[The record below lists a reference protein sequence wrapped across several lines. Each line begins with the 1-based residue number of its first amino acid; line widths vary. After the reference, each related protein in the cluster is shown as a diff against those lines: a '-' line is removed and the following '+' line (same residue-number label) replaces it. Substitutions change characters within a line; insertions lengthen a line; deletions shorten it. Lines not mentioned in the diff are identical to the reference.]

1 MGFVVEGRDWSDGD
15 EEGEP
20 SFSAFVFES
29 NTEGEKVDT
38 PNADVLFSRRGNML
52 TEAQIFI
59 DSLSFCLY
67 SQICY
72 TISLAKDITE
82 AKKVSSSSWK
92 HRKHLLHL
100 KSKLLLAFLIK
111 LLALKA

>member
-38 PNADVLFSRRGNML
+38 PNM
-52 TEAQIFI
+52 FI
-59 DSLSFCLY
+59 HGGETCQVMHECILKSTSLSSFTDMLHY
-67 SQICY
+67 KLGEGHYRSQEGIAAIME
-72 TISLAKDITE
+72 T
-82 AKKVSSSSWK
+82 
-92 HRKHLLHL
+92 
-100 KSKLLLAFLIK
+100 
-111 LLALKA
+111 

>member
-38 PNADVLFSRRGNML
+38 DKALPCFKKGKMMHICVLKLMFLSLFTDML
-52 TEAQIFI
+52 HHKFGEGHCR
-59 DSLSFCLY
+59 S
-67 SQICY
+67 
-72 TISLAKDITE
+72 
-82 AKKVSSSSWK
+82 
-92 HRKHLLHL
+92 
-100 KSKLLLAFLIK
+100 
-111 LLALKA
+111 